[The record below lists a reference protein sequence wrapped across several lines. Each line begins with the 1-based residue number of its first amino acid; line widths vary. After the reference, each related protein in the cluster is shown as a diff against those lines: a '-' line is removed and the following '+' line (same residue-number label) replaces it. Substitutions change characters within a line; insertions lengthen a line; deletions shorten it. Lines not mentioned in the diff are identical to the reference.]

1 MSERTSEF
9 DRPADRPD
17 EGSDDHSVDRAAADA
32 VADERIAEAARR
44 RSLRRQADE
53 DDTWA
58 GVLQSLGEQGATVT
72 VELRGDRRL
81 VGTVAMVGTDAVGVR
96 TAGGRHVLV
105 ATTAVAAVRAD
116 PTTSAVSGDRAP
128 RRAAPLADLL
138 RHLAALQSP
147 VTVRAAGNATPVTG
161 TLRSVGADV
170 VTLSC
175 DGRTVVVP
183 LANVDEVAVDEL
195 VL

>member
-1 MSERTSEF
+1 MPSGCAP
-9 DRPADRPD
+9 PA
-17 EGSDDHSVDRAAADA
+17 
-32 VADERIAEAARR
+32 
-44 RSLRRQADE
+44 
-53 DDTWA
+53 
-58 GVLQSLGEQGATVT
+58 
-72 VELRGDRRL
+72 
-81 VGTVAMVGTDAVGVR
+81 VGTSWSPPPPWPP
-96 TAGGRHVLV
+96 
-105 ATTAVAAVRAD
+105 RAD

>member
-81 VGTVAMVGTDAVGVR
+81 VGTVAMVGTD
-96 TAGGRHVLV
+96 GGRV
-105 ATTAVAAVRAD
+105 A
-116 PTTSAVSGDRAP
+116 S
-128 RRAAPLADLL
+128 L
-138 RHLAALQSP
+138 
-147 VTVRAAGNATPVTG
+147 
-161 TLRSVGADV
+161 
-170 VTLSC
+170 
-175 DGRTVVVP
+175 
-183 LANVDEVAVDEL
+183 
-195 VL
+195 